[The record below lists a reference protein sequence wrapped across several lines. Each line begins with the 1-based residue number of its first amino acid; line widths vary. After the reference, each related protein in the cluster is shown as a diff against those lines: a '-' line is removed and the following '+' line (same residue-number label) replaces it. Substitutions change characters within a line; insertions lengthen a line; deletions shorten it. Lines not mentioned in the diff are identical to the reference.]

1 MAESWQISG
10 DYFETCSCDFVCP
23 CAPSNLSAMPTKGSC
38 TVGFAFH
45 IERGRYGSV
54 QLDGLN
60 FAMVAFTPGVMA
72 DPASW
77 QVGLILDERSD
88 EKQGEAITAIAS
100 GQVGGPMANLGP
112 LLGKFLGVER
122 ASIHYEKDGLKRS
135 VKVGDKLEAAIQA
148 VESVVKPGEPLQIV
162 NTMHPANSTLA
173 LAHAS
178 RAHLN
183 AFGISWDDMSGKNNG
198 HYAPIEWAG

>member
-1 MAESWQISG
+1 M
-10 DYFETCSCDFVCP
+10 
-23 CAPSNLSAMPTKGSC
+23 PSKGSC
-38 TVGFAFH
+38 SVGFAFH
-45 IERGRYGSV
+45 IERGRYGAV

-60 FAMVAFTPGVMA
+60 FALVAFTPGAMG

-77 QVGLILDERSD
+77 EVGLILDERSD

-100 GQVGGPMANLGP
+100 GQAGGPMANLGP

-122 ASIHYEKDGLKRS
+122 APIEYQRDGLKRA
-135 VKVGDKLEAAIQA
+135 VKVGDKFDAAIEA
-148 VESVVKPGEPLQIV
+148 VESPVKPGEPIQIV

-178 RAHLN
+178 RAHLS
-183 AFGISWDDMSGKNNG
+183 AFGIAWDDISGKNNG

>member
-100 GQVGGPMANLGP
+100 GQAGGPMANLGP

-135 VKVGDKLEAAIQA
+135 VKVGDKLEAAIEA

-173 LAHAS
+173 LARAS

-183 AFGISWDDMSGKNNG
+183 AFGISWDDVTGKNNG

>member
-1 MAESWQISG
+1 MAEAWQLSG

-23 CAPSNLSAMPTKGSC
+23 CIPSNLSAMPTKGSC

-45 IERGRYGSV
+45 VDRGHYGAV

-60 FAMVAFTPGVMA
+60 FALVAFTPGVMG

-100 GQVGGPMANLGP
+100 GQAGGPMANLAP
-112 LLGKFLGVER
+112 LIGKFLGVER
-122 ASIHYEKDGLKRS
+122 APIEYHKDGLKRS
-135 VKVGDKLEAAIQA
+135 VKVGEKFDAAIQA
-148 VESVVKPGEPLQIV
+148 VESAVKPGEPIQIV
-162 NTMHPANSTLA
+162 NTLHPANSTLA
-173 LAHAS
+173 LAQAS
-178 RAHLN
+178 RAHLS
-183 AFGISWDDMSGKNNG
+183 AFGLSWEDAGGKNNG

>member
-54 QLDGLN
+54 ELDGLN

-88 EKQGEAITAIAS
+88 DKQGEAITAIAS
-100 GQVGGPMANLGP
+100 GQAGGPMANLGP

-122 ASIHYEKDGLKRS
+122 ASIHYERDGLKRS

-173 LAHAS
+173 LARAS

-183 AFGISWDDMSGKNNG
+183 AFGISWDDVTGKNNG

>member
-1 MAESWQISG
+1 M
-10 DYFETCSCDFVCP
+10 
-23 CAPSNLSAMPTKGSC
+23 PSKGSC

-45 IERGRYGSV
+45 IDRGHYGSIR
-54 QLDGLN
+54 LDGLN
-60 FAMVAFTPGVMA
+60 FAMVAFTPGVMNN
-72 DPASW
+72 PSSW
-77 QVGLILDERSD
+77 EVGLILDDRSD
-88 EKQGEAITAIAS
+88 EKQGEAVTAIAT
-100 GQVGGPMANLGP
+100 GEAGGPMANLGP

-122 ASIHYEKDGLKRS
+122 ASIDYQVDGLKRS
-135 VKVGDKLEAAIQA
+135 VKVGDKLDAAIQA

-178 RAHLN
+178 RAHLK
-183 AFGISWDDMSGKNNG
+183 AFGLSWDDVTGKNNG